1 MWVTKRVLVADD
13 DRLVRQVIGDL
24 LTRSGYVVAEAANG
38 KEVMAHINL
47 VPPDLIILDL
57 AMPTLDGFQVL
68 AWLKADELTRFIPII
83 VITGQEGRSQRVRS
97 LELGADDFLQK
108 PVEQAELLARVR
120 SLLRFKGLNDQLLH
134 SYRQISELGRIAED
148 LLQARD
154 PMSHLSESVLGSLLR
169 EQSSDSL
176 RPSRLWTGRRS
187 GERLGGVAFRLESG
201 AVCRESSHIPLSA
214 MDSCLAGASREGD
227 LFWVNGPLPESVAR
241 LFGEQGEL
249 ASIVG
254 VTRELNWFMAS
265 GYNHAVNAYDGQ
277 VLRTI
282 ALQWQFFDRISD
294 EMRATEDAFF
304 YMMSALARAAE
315 LNDQETGNHILRVNA
330 QSALLAEKL
339 GCSHEFVKWIGQ
351 SAQMHDVGKM
361 SIPRSV
367 LRKAGPLDTSEWAWI
382 QRHPVYGAQILGESP
397 RLSMAREIAL
407 AHHENWDG
415 SGYPSGL
422 LGTNIPLSARIVKI
436 VDVYDALRSARPY
449 KQALTHEEAMAII
462 GQGDDR
468 VLPTHFDPEIL
479 ASFMHSESNVH
490 EIHRLYADTEMA
502 SGDEHTPPPHPFVR
516 H

>member
-1 MWVTKRVLVADD
+1 MVKRILVADD
-13 DRLVRQVIGDL
+13 DKLIRQVIGEL
-24 LTRSGYVVAEAANG
+24 LSRTGYVVAEAANG
-38 KEVMAHINL
+38 KEVMAHVNL
-47 VPPDLIILDL
+47 APPDLIILDL
-57 AMPTLDGFQVL
+57 AMPSVDGFQVL

-83 VITGQEGRSQRVRS
+83 VITGQEGRSERVRS
-97 LELGADDFLQK
+97 LELGADDFLMK
-108 PVEQAELLARVR
+108 PVEHTELLARVH

-154 PMSHLSESVLGSLLR
+154 PMSHLSEAVLGSLLR
-169 EQSSDSL
+169 EEVSESL

-187 GERLGGVAFRLESG
+187 GERLGGVTFRLDDGS
-201 AVCRESSHIPLSA
+201 VHKESSHISLDTVESWLS
-214 MDSCLAGASREGD
+214 GASREGD
-227 LFWVNGPLPESVAR
+227 LFWVNGPLPGPISR
-241 LFGEQGEL
+241 LFGAGGAL

-254 VTRELNWFMAS
+254 VTREANWFMAS

-282 ALQWQFFDRISD
+282 ALQWQFFDRITG

-315 LNDQETGNHILRVNA
+315 LNDQETGNHIMRVNA
-330 QSALLAEKL
+330 QSALLADKL
-339 GCSHEFVKWIGQ
+339 GCSHEFVRWIGQ

-367 LRKAGPLDTSEWAWI
+367 LRKPGPLDKDEWAWI
-382 QRHPVYGAQILGESP
+382 HRHPLYGAQILGESP

-415 SGYPSGL
+415 SGYPTGL
-422 LGTNIPLSARIVKI
+422 ASTKIPLSARIVKI
-436 VDVYDALRSARPY
+436 VDVYDALRSTRPY
-449 KQALTHEEAMAII
+449 KRALTHEEAVAII
-462 GQGDDR
+462 SQGDNR

-479 ASFMHSESNVH
+479 SCFVHTESNVH
-490 EIHRLYADTEMA
+490 EIHRAYADTE
-502 SGDEHTPPPHPFVR
+502 SSPGDEHTPPPHPFVR